1 MAKTYDKYLEGDELK
16 TIKADEMTNT
26 FYEHTTQDVEGVLK
40 SNKARRN
47 EFSGWNTAKD
57 VKSIAEIPIVV
68 CYQWLQ
74 EDGILFTALP
84 KEEMSKY
91 LKKKLNDPQ
100 WSYLKTSEGKL

>member
-1 MAKTYDKYLEGDELK
+1 MAKTYDKYYEGDELK
-16 TIKADEMTNT
+16 TVKGDEQNKT
-26 FYEHTTQDVEGVLK
+26 FYVHTQQDVEQVLK
-40 SNKARRN
+40 QNKARRN

-57 VKSIAEIPIVV
+57 LKAIADIPTVV

-74 EDGILFTALP
+74 DDGIMFTQLP

-100 WSYLKTSEGKL
+100 WAYLKTSEGKF